1 MLDNGVRLIPVS
13 ADWAQEIWN
22 YRGAFLEDGSSLDG
36 TSGLEEASSF
46 QEWYQLVQ
54 DNSRCETVRKGM
66 VTATS
71 FLAVAG
77 EELVG
82 MIQIRHSLNDYL
94 RQFGGHIGYSVRP
107 GQRRKGYASRMLA
120 LALEECGRMGLKQV
134 LVTCDKDNEASRR
147 TIVKNGGVLENEVP
161 EGDGVTQRYWIS
173 LS

>member
-1 MLDNGVRLIPVS
+1 MSDNGVELIPVS
-13 ADWAQEIWN
+13 PDWEPEIWQ
-22 YRGAFLEDGSSLDG
+22 YRAEFLEAGSSLDG
-36 TSGLEEASSF
+36 ASGLGDASSF
-46 QEWYQLVQ
+46 QEWYRLVQ
-54 DNSRCETVRKGM
+54 DNSRPETVRAGM

-71 FLAVAG
+71 FLAVDRDR
-77 EELVG
+77 LVG

-94 RQFGGHIGYSVRP
+94 RRFGGHIGYSVRP

-120 LALEECGRMGLKQV
+120 LAVEKCGQMGLKQV

-173 LS
+173 L

>member
-22 YRGAFLEDGSSLDG
+22 YRGAFLEAGSSLDG

-46 QEWYQLVQ
+46 QEWYRLVQ

-107 GQRRKGYASRMLA
+107 DQRRKGYASRMLA